1 MKTFMLVGDVSDNA
15 GPSNVHRELMEH
27 WPEGD
32 QLLVPI
38 WSNPFLKVATT
49 ILSACRCEVLLT
61 TGAGKLGSL
70 ATMIARHRGV
80 PVVVLVHG
88 YLPYENEINSLGLSD
103 LVIERWRKVLLD
115 ADLVATNSEFH
126 AGCLREAEPEIATR
140 VRWFNLGIEPFSRH
154 VRGEHEGGITV
165 AVSGGTRP
173 IKGNEVVAQ
182 AVSLLQGQGR
192 QVDLSVFGRCY
203 SKNQALEEALQKCDG
218 HMMGQVSHEEFVDA
232 LSATDVFVM
241 NSRRDSFGLSAIDAL
256 RGGRRCCCLATAVSR
271 VYLHSRMGTLSPI
284 AKMPKR
290 SQRKSSGSY
299 RAPMRGVYLRRSI
312 LTRLAGMSQHHV

>member
-256 RGGRRCCCLATAVSR
+256 RGGGVAAAVSQLRYRGCTCTRGWGRYLRLRRCPR
-271 VYLHSRMGTLSPI
+271 GR
-284 AKMPKR
+284 R
-290 SQRKSSGSY
+290 EN
-299 RAPMRGVYLRRSI
+299 RAGHIEPQCGAYI
-312 LTRLAGMSQHHV
+312 